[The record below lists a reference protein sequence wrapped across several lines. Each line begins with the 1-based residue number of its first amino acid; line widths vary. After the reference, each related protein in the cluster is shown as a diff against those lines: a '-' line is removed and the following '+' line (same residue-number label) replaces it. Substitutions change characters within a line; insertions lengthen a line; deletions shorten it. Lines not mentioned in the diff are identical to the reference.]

1 MFIKDSNND
10 LLMFNIQKNNYAA
23 SKKEKD
29 NFNPILENIM
39 IKGREEVQKLYNQN
53 KYNAAINKA
62 EILIMMLGEIVKNDT
77 LNKELSQLY
86 QDLAILY
93 AKLNKLEESI
103 EAINKAILLN
113 PSTKNEEILT
123 LIKK

>member
-1 MFIKDSNND
+1 
-10 LLMFNIQKNNYAA
+10 
-23 SKKEKD
+23 
-29 NFNPILENIM
+29 
-39 IKGREEVQKLYNQN
+39 
-53 KYNAAINKA
+53 
-62 EILIMMLGEIVKNDT
+62 MMLGEIVKNDT

-113 PSTKNEEILT
+113 PSTQNEEILT